1 MRASNRASDPRDSGP
16 MRRTAARRRRRAIPS
31 IGRSPSRRTAAASW
45 RRAGAGRAGRRA
57 ATIRTRQ
64 RRKRPRRAAPRV
76 ASLAEPQIRT
86 LVSRELPMAN
96 ENLAG
101 RSIAGY
107 RLLERVGEG
116 GTAEVYRAEHADRG
130 ACAFKVLR
138 QRLRGDPTV
147 VKRFLREAGYGSR
160 VKHPGVVRTYDFGE
174 ADGLYYLAL
183 EWAKGEP
190 LADFLHHN
198 APHAPADAVALARQ
212 LADALAAAHQAGI
225 IHRDLKPENIM
236 YDRAAGTVNLLDF
249 GIARDAEEPPE
260 ERLTRTG
267 FFVGTLQYVAPEALS
282 GELVDGRADIYS
294 LAKITYYMLTG
305 RHPHDGRSPRELFQQ
320 LLSQPPK
327 PLSDAAKGLTFPPA
341 LEAAVMKALSR
352 NPAERQPTVT
362 AFAHDLEAGLAD
374 RKGAPRQRGLL
385 GALKNIVGKRS
396 E

>member
-1 MRASNRASDPRDSGP
+1 
-16 MRRTAARRRRRAIPS
+16 
-31 IGRSPSRRTAAASW
+31 
-45 RRAGAGRAGRRA
+45 
-57 ATIRTRQ
+57 
-64 RRKRPRRAAPRV
+64 
-76 ASLAEPQIRT
+76 
-86 LVSRELPMAN
+86 MAN

-116 GTAEVYRAEHADRG
+116 GTAEVYRAEHGARG

-138 QRLRGDPTV
+138 ERLRGDPTV

-160 VKHPGVVRTYDFGE
+160 VVHPGVVRTYEFGE

-183 EWAKGEP
+183 EWATGEP
-190 LADFLHHN
+190 LADFLHREG
-198 APHAPADAVALARQ
+198 PLAPAAAVPLVRQ
-212 LADALAAAHQAGI
+212 LADALAAAHNAGI

-236 YDRAAGTVNLLDF
+236 YDAETRTVKLLDF
-249 GIARDAEEPPE
+249 GIARDAEQPLE

-305 RHPHDGRSPRELFQQ
+305 KNPHDGRSPRELFQQ
-320 LLSQPPK
+320 LLSGK
-327 PLSDAAKGLTFPPA
+327 ATSLSDARKDLTFAPA
-341 LEAAVMKALSR
+341 LEAVVMKGLAR
-352 NPAERQPTVT
+352 NPSDRQPTVT
-362 AFAHDLEAGLAD
+362 AFAEELEAGLAASQD
-374 RKGAPRQRGLL
+374 PKARGWL
-385 GALKNIVGKRS
+385 GALKNIVGKRHS